1 MKVLLAVAS
10 LRPDYGGP
18 AFSVSG
24 LAVALGEL
32 GVEVGVWASDQ
43 SAETSGLISDSKNVL
58 ALGGSESDAVRA
70 FGKPTILHDN
80 GIWMPHNHRL
90 ASLASERRIPRV
102 VSPRGMLEPWALNYK
117 KWKKRLA
124 WWLYQCDDLKR
135 AQCIHVT
142 APSEAHNVLRFGFPS
157 PVVTIGNGVIFPL
170 RDDERVALEKGTR
183 DTKTALYLGRIHP
196 KKGLIMLIEAW
207 SRVRPENWQLK
218 IVGPDERNHRQEVY
232 TAVCEHGLNNVVSIL
247 PTVGGRAKD
256 ELLFNADLFVL
267 PTFSEN
273 FGIVV
278 PEALAHGLPVLTTS
292 GAPWPML
299 PEKGCGWWVDVT
311 VNGLAEG
318 LRQATELDHDV
329 LGAMGSR
336 GRDWVQREFG
346 WATIATKFVEAYSA
360 VA

>member
-43 SAETSGLISDSKNVL
+43 SAETAGLISDSKNVV
-58 ALGGSESDAVRA
+58 ALSGSESDAVRE
-70 FGKPTILHDN
+70 FGQPTILHDN

-90 ASLASERRIPRV
+90 ASLASEYGIPRV

-142 APSEAHNVLRFGFPS
+142 APSEAQNVLRFGFAS
-157 PVVTIGNGVIFPL
+157 PVVTIGNGVMFP
-170 RDDERVALEKGTR
+170 RDDEIFRPVDNTR
-183 DTKTALYLGRIHP
+183 GIKTALYLGRIHP

-207 SRVRPENWQLK
+207 SRVRPDNWQLQ
-218 IVGPDERNHRQEVY
+218 IVGPDERNHRKEVY
-232 TAVCEHGLNNVVSIL
+232 AAVRENGLNKVVSVL
-247 PTVGGRAKD
+247 PAVGGLEKQQ
-256 ELLFNADLFVL
+256 LLCNADLFIL
-267 PTFSEN
+267 PTYSEN

-299 PEKGCGWWVDVT
+299 PEKGCGWWVDAT

-318 LRQATELDHDV
+318 LRRATALNPDV
-329 LGAMGSR
+329 LRAMGLK

-346 WATIATKFVEAYSA
+346 WRTIAIKFVEAYRA